1 MSNYLFGIGKHRLI
15 IRAGNSVVFDYTF
28 PLCPSRGFKPEYQ
41 ADYYKYDMITL
52 DVNNPVITRRYVTT
66 GFWGSWLLDWSGFP
80 LDAVPGMKAIEFINK
95 SIGDERSGEIEILF
109 QPNTDNNLWFS
120 VNNTFEP
127 ISPVASKAAEDAAGT
142 IGIRLRLEVKQMLN
156 SIPDGTYT
164 GIMNFTHVT
173 NESIK
178 III

>member
-15 IRAGNSVVFDYTF
+15 IRAGSSVIFDYTF
-28 PLCPSRGFKPEYQ
+28 PLCPERGFKPEYRP
-41 ADYYKYDMITL
+41 DYYKYDLINL
-52 DVNNPVITRRYVTT
+52 DVNNQIITRQYFVT

-80 LDAVPGMKAIEFINK
+80 LDAEPGMKAIEFINK
-95 SIGDERSGEIEILF
+95 SIGDARQGGLEILF

-127 ISPVASKAAEDAAGT
+127 VGPVPSKAADYAAGT
-142 IGIRLRLEVKQMLN
+142 LGIKLRLEVKQML
-156 SIPDGTYT
+156 SGIPTGTYT
-164 GIMNFTHVT
+164 GVMNFTHVS

-178 III
+178 FII